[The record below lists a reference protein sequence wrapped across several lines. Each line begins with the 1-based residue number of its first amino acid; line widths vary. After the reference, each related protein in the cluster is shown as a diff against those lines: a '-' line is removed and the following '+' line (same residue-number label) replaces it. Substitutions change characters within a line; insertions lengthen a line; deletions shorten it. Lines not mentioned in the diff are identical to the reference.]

1 MIDAIEGT
9 QDYSEPRL
17 SSALAQVMSRRV
29 FDGLNDESASP
40 WAAVSLAAALFVS
53 CFHTGGI
60 RRLISFRDSW
70 CEEDFSTSIRA
81 GHTTAP
87 RHRFRWRE
95 RRASERE
102 QNRSYYLKKCL
113 KSNRIAPATTATVR
127 PTKGLMNVTTLESEW
142 MCATTLE
149 NKVGEIRITT

>member
-9 QDYSEPRL
+9 QGYSEPRL
-17 SSALAQVMSRRV
+17 SSALAQVTSRRV

-70 CEEDFSTSIRA
+70 CEADFSISIRNTLGPGLFA
-81 GHTTAP
+81 DLVSDYATY
-87 RHRFRWRE
+87 
-95 RRASERE
+95 
-102 QNRSYYLKKCL
+102 QDLRSTG
-113 KSNRIAPATTATVR
+113 R
-127 PTKGLMNVTTLESEW
+127 GLSWNL
-142 MCATTLE
+142 
-149 NKVGEIRITT
+149 